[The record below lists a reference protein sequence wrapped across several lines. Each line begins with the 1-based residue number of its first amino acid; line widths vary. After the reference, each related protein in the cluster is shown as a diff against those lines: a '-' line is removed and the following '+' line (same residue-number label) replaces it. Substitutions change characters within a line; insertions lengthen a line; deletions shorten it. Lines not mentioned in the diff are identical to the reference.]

1 MLSRSFKSAK
11 KDSKVKNDNRGL
23 SLVELLVAFAVSAI
37 VLSGL
42 AYLMINV
49 LNIFGRTN
57 VNVELQN
64 ESQTAMNLVI
74 DNIMGAGGLCMIETD
89 HVPVPGDAGN
99 TPVCVLLGK
108 LTISDADYES
118 VSFVGDAVI
127 WDPAEEEMY
136 LLTYQNMTEGA
147 ITASGAVSK
156 SDAALIAVEEIK
168 KQVLNLSVEDRKPFL
183 MARHVTSFDLRP
195 ADYYQFPESGSKPD
209 PDQPGLS
216 QTVYYYQSPIVLSL
230 HMEFAMEYKAG
241 RELTREMDDDIS
253 IRSRIPCIY
262 LQRRGGSMLPYYDD
276 TMR

>member
-1 MLSRSFKSAK
+1 MLSRSFKSGK
-11 KDSKVKNDNRGL
+11 KDSKIKNDNRGL

-74 DNIMGAGGLCMIETD
+74 DNIMDAGGLCMIETD
-89 HVPVPGDAGN
+89 HVPVPGDTGN

-108 LTISDADYES
+108 LTINDADYES

-136 LLTYQNMTEGA
+136 LLTYQNVTEGA

-195 ADYYQFPESGSKPD
+195 ADYYQFPEPGSKPD

-216 QTVYYYQSPIVLSL
+216 KTVYYYQSPIVLSL

-262 LQRRGGSMLPYYDD
+262 LQRKGSSMLPYYDD